1 MIIATRTLTV
11 VTKSGAEAD
20 VTIRL
25 YLPEETGGR
34 WECRYELDF
43 PQDGWPAE
51 TVKSY
56 TAGSDAL
63 QALQLAIQ
71 KLGVEL
77 RMTSYH
83 KDRTMRW
90 DGWDGYGI
98 ALPKEGR
105 DLMRG
110 DDAKFYG

>member
-1 MIIATRTLTV
+1 MVIATRKLTV
-11 VTKSGAEAD
+11 VTKSGATAEVVLRLFLPVASGEAWD
-20 VTIRL
+20 
-25 YLPEETGGR
+25 
-34 WECRYELDF
+34 CRYEIDW
-43 PQDGWPAE
+43 PEDGWPAR
-51 TVKSY
+51 TVKSH
-56 TAGSDAL
+56 AIGSDAL
-63 QALQLAIQ
+63 HALQLAMQ

-77 RMTSYH
+77 HMTSYH

-90 DGWDGYGI
+90 DDWDGYGI